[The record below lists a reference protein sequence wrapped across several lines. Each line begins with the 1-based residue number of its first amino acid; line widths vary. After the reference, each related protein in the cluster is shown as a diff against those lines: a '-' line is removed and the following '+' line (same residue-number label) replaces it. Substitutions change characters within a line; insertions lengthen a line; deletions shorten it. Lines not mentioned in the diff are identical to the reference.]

1 MLLPLCVSSHSL
13 IIMGFIPVDLIWR
26 SNEWIVVVS
35 NSFIHRYIYIDACI
49 EREIDCK
56 LSPRMINDSFS
67 KDNQATRIMKKKKNH
82 EPLSLCL
89 QSNVL
94 LARRTVGKKQMNVQ
108 REENTWGRRRKE
120 WMFRSERQYYLF
132 VYVAIHWRIILSNW
146 TQW

>member
-1 MLLPLCVSSHSL
+1 MLLPLSVCSHSL
-13 IIMGFIPVDLIWR
+13 IIMGLYPGWLNLTFEWMKESSSRIHLFID
-26 SNEWIVVVS
+26 
-35 NSFIHRYIYIDACI
+35 IYIDACI
-49 EREIDCK
+49 GREIDCK